1 MDLFT
6 DEMTDFLTLSY
17 TSTSEIP
24 TLSYTWG
31 LKKVPISGKASLY
44 RPLKG
49 VPPPPSRLGSRT
61 VQKNSFSTMQSTG
74 TFAHL
79 LTFPLLICF
88 SHELKLDHKRPSEF
102 DHIRS
107 HASSNVQAQAVRDL
121 ITRLLPEHS
130 SKFDIVVQLP
140 LKSPHMDEFEY
151 KTTAE
156 CKLQIKGTSG
166 VACSLGLQH
175 FLKNHCQGHI
185 SWSGDQLKMPEP
197 FPVVKDVLRI
207 RLPYRYFLN
216 SVIGLQIA
224 HLSGPKRQ
232 PGFRYPEHCLR

>member
-1 MDLFT
+1 
-6 DEMTDFLTLSY
+6 
-17 TSTSEIP
+17 
-24 TLSYTWG
+24 
-31 LKKVPISGKASLY
+31 
-44 RPLKG
+44 
-49 VPPPPSRLGSRT
+49 
-61 VQKNSFSTMQSTG
+61 MQSTG
-74 TFAHL
+74 TFAHF

-88 SHELKLDHKRPSEF
+88 SHELKRDHKRLYEF

-107 HASSNVQAQAVRDL
+107 HASSSVQAQAVRDL

-156 CKLQIKGTSG
+156 SKLQIKGTSG

-216 SVIGLQIA
+216 SVTGLQIA
-224 HLSGPKRQ
+224 HLSGPKRLT
-232 PGFRYPEHCLR
+232 GVRYPEHCLR

>member
-1 MDLFT
+1 
-6 DEMTDFLTLSY
+6 
-17 TSTSEIP
+17 
-24 TLSYTWG
+24 
-31 LKKVPISGKASLY
+31 
-44 RPLKG
+44 
-49 VPPPPSRLGSRT
+49 
-61 VQKNSFSTMQSTG
+61 MQSTG